1 MAQGAATKVKKR
13 KKSVL
18 KRAQQSRERAE
29 VNSANRT
36 RVRTMMRRLRT
47 AIIAGDSTAVGNLL
61 HPTMAAI
68 DRAITKGVLHENTGN
83 RYKSRLSLA
92 YNGLKAK
99 AAKENNWVF
108 MVSPKSQ
115 PRPASS
121 FFCSPPHS
129 PMAGHPTLTSASRLR
144 NKSLLVWRFGS

>member
-1 MAQGAATKVKKR
+1 MAQGQATKIKKR

-29 VNSANRT
+29 VNRANRT

-47 AIIAGDSTAVGNLL
+47 AITANDPTAAGNLL

-83 RYKSRLSLA
+83 RYKSRLTIALNA
-92 YNGLKAK
+92 LRAK
-99 AAKENNWVF
+99 K
-108 MVSPKSQ
+108 K
-115 PRPASS
+115 
-121 FFCSPPHS
+121 
-129 PMAGHPTLTSASRLR
+129 
-144 NKSLLVWRFGS
+144 